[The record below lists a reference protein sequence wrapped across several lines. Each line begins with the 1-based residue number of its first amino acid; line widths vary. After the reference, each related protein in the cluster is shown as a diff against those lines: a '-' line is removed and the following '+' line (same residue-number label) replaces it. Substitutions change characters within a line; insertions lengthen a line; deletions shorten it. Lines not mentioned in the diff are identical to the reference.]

1 MLILYLVASLFKNNQ
16 KVIIS
21 CLGIESGTIS
31 LKPPNPIVMI
41 DLKSPVNHKKNIL
54 VQWFRTTRQNM
65 KRRMKMARAKMN
77 QARTKVDLAPS

>member
-1 MLILYLVASLFKNNQ
+1 MLILYLVANLFKKSQ

-31 LKPPNPIVMI
+31 LKPPSPIVMI
-41 DLKSPVNHKKNIL
+41 DLKSPVNQKKSIL
-54 VQWFRTTRQNM
+54 VRWFRTTRQNM
-65 KRRMKMARAKMN
+65 KHRMKMARVKMN